1 MRIVCACCF
10 KSVFAV
16 NRDQRLST
24 SNAKRPVNLTLSVG
38 VVEQARA
45 LTDNLSATVE
55 TLLADFV
62 ARTELE
68 RGAREQRIA
77 ELCEGWNEVNER
89 HGSYADE
96 FSPL

>member
-45 LTDNLSATVE
+45 LTDNLSATV
-55 TLLADFV
+55 V